1 MTMHGIPERFNGK
14 PLQHAWTY
22 RAADGAPLGIVG
34 RYQGA
39 SSKDVVPFFKRMNG
53 HGFTTGAAP
62 DPRPLFGLEWVAAD
76 ADRRAVVIV
85 EGEKCAAALQSLGI
99 VAVTSQGG
107 CKAASKSDWSG
118 LSGYRKAYLLPD
130 HDGPGQAYM
139 RDVCAALQ
147 ALEAP
152 PVLSVVNLPG
162 LPPAGDVVDWLQSL
176 CPEWNGFDPVPAR
189 ERERLYEA
197 FREAVKAH
205 AEPVPAE
212 WRKPDKSAADE
223 WQAPIPLE
231 AAVLPPLPDDLFPEP
246 VQGFVSAL
254 AEATETPPEL
264 PALMVLAV
272 LGAAA
277 QGKYQVNVKPGYFEP
292 VNVWTYP
299 ALVPGSRK
307 TAVKSA
313 ATAPLIDWERKQR
326 AAMDAEIK
334 QAESD
339 HKTLSTRIEA
349 MRKVAAKAKGPE
361 FEQFKTEI
369 AELEASLPETPKPPK
384 VWADDITPENLGTVM
399 ADNGERMA
407 ILSDEAGLFEMMAG
421 RYSGGIP
428 NIDIYLQGH
437 AGSPVKVDRGSRPP
451 VFMRNATL
459 TIGISPQPDV
469 LRGLT
474 EKPSFRGRG
483 LLGRFLYALPA
494 PNLGRRT
501 GNTRPL
507 PDDLRLRYAGVIE
520 AILNTQPATD
530 RDGEPCPHTLKLSR
544 ETFEAWQTFWCR
556 VEAGMGPGGMYEHC
570 SDWAGKFP
578 GAVARIAGLFHI
590 TRHIFSGPETLE
602 ISGEDMSAALRMA
615 EALSAHALDVFDL
628 MGADPALDGARVV
641 LGWLRRE
648 RLDTFTFRDCHYA
661 HKSRFKRADELGP
674 VLDVL
679 TERHYIR
686 PIAVQGKPQG
696 GRPSR
701 AYQVNPAVIVGA

>member
-1 MTMHGIPERFNGK
+1 MHGIPERFNEK
-14 PLQHAWTY
+14 PLLHAWTY

-39 SSKDVVPFFKRMNG
+39 NGKEVVPFFRMNG
-53 HGFTTGAAP
+53 HGFTAGAAP
-62 DPRPLFGLEWVAAD
+62 DPRPLFGLEYLAKD

-85 EGEKCAAALQSLGI
+85 EGEKCAAGLQSLGLC
-99 VAVTSQGG
+99 AVTSQGG
-107 CKAASKSDWSG
+107 SKAASKTDWG
-118 LSGYRKAYLLPD
+118 TLSGYGKAYLLPD
-130 HDGPGQAYM
+130 NDEPGEAYM

-152 PVLSVVNLPG
+152 PALSVVRLPE

-176 CPEWNGFDPVPAR
+176 CPDWNGVDPIPDS
-189 ERERLYEA
+189 ERERLYRA
-197 FREAVKAH
+197 FREVIKAH

-212 WRKPDKSAADE
+212 WIMPEEPAADD

-231 AAVLPPLPDDLFPEP
+231 AAALPVWPDDVFPD
-246 VQGFVSAL
+246 VFQDYVSGL

-272 LGAAA
+272 MGAAA

-292 VNVWTYP
+292 VNVWTCP

-307 TAVKSA
+307 TAVKNA
-313 ATAPLIDWERKQR
+313 ATAPLTDWERKQR
-326 AAMDAEIK
+326 TAMEAEIK

-339 HKTLSTRIEA
+339 HKTITERIA
-349 MRKVAAKAKGPE
+349 TLRKVAAKAKGPE
-361 FEQFKTEI
+361 FDQMKADI
-369 AELEASLPETPKPPK
+369 ADMEANLPEIPKPPK
-384 VWADDITPENLGTVM
+384 AWADDITPENLGTVM

-407 ILSDEAGLFEMMAG
+407 ILSDEAGLFEMMGG

-437 AGSPVKVDRGSRPP
+437 AGTAVKVDRGSRPP

-474 EKPSFRGRG
+474 EKPSFRARG
-483 LLGRFLYALPA
+483 LLARFLYALPA
-494 PNLGRRT
+494 SNLGRRT

-507 PDDLRLRYAGVIE
+507 SEDLRLRYAGRIE
-520 AILNTQPATD
+520 AILNAQPATD
-530 RDGEPCPHTLKLSR
+530 QDGEPCPHTLKLSR
-544 ETFEAWQTFWCR
+544 GAFEAWQAFWCR
-556 VEAGMGPGGMYEHC
+556 VEAGLGPGGMYEHC
-570 SDWAGKFP
+570 FDWGGKLP
-578 GAVARIAGLFHI
+578 GAVVRIAGLFHI
-590 TRHIFSGPETLE
+590 ARHIFRGPESIE

-615 EALSAHALDVFDL
+615 EALSAHALAVFDL
-628 MGADPALDGARVV
+628 MGADPALDGARVA

-648 RLDTFTFRDCHYA
+648 RLETFTFRDCHYA
-661 HKSRFKRADELGP
+661 HKSRFRRADELGP

-686 PIAVQGKPQG
+686 PLAMQGKPQG
-696 GRPSR
+696 GRPSK
-701 AYQVNPAVIVGA
+701 AYEVNPSVTMGA